1 MNSNE
6 INKNNI
12 FIGEM
17 SAIMF
22 TSVMSS
28 AKIKYGKRKFLNGHC
43 ESDLVKNMK
52 SETI

>member
-22 TSVMSS
+22 TSAMSS
-28 AKIKYGKRKFLNGHC
+28 AKIKYGKRLLAGMF
-43 ESDLVKNMK
+43 
-52 SETI
+52 SEVDFYRANARE